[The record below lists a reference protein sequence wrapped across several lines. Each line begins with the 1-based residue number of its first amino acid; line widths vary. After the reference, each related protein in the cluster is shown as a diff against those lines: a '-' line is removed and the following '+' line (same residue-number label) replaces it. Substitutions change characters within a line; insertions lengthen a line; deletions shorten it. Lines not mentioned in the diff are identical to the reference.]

1 MSVPSAMGPIRLTLE
16 LDRESDGR
24 WIAEVPE
31 IGGVIVYGASQEDAI
46 AAAKGL
52 ALSVVGERL
61 SRGEDPL
68 TGLRSE
74 TTPSLI
80 VGFKGIEFEAALAV

>member
-1 MSVPSAMGPIRLTLE
+1 MGVPTATRPLRLTVE

-31 IGGVIVYGASQEDAI
+31 IGGVIVYGASQEAAI

-52 ALSVVGERL
+52 ALSVIGERL

-74 TTPSLI
+74 ETPSVI

>member
-1 MSVPSAMGPIRLTLE
+1 MGVPTGMRPLRLTVE
-16 LDRESDGR
+16 LDREDDGR
-24 WIAEVPE
+24 WIAEIPE
-31 IGGVIVYGASQEDAI
+31 IAGVIVYGASQDAAI

-52 ALSVVGERL
+52 ALSVIGERL

-74 TTPSLI
+74 ATPSLI